1 MKFYSGER
9 QKDATLPRKVYTE
22 QIQTSAR
29 QLNLFMKGL
38 QLELRWELPGAD
50 FPAGILDINIRLG
63 NCLLYDHIMLHIYMY
78 STYVRTRSWQ
88 EAMQNKSDS
97 VVVYVFV
104 YYCQATLA
112 VWMENFL

>member
-9 QKDATLPRKVYTE
+9 QKDARKVYTE

-29 QLNLFMKGL
+29 QLHLFTKGL
-38 QLELRWELPGAD
+38 QLKLRWELPGAD

-63 NCLLYDHIMLHIYMY
+63 NCLLYDHVLQIYMY
-78 STYVRTRSWQ
+78 SMYVRTRIWQ
-88 EAMQNKSDS
+88 EAMQIKSDS

-112 VWMENFL
+112 VWTENFL